1 MRAVF
6 VIGKGGVGKTTCAA
20 AMAVSS
26 SKRLRTLVVSLD
38 PAHNLGDVL
47 GTQLSGSAREMAD
60 GLSAIEVDMEAA
72 IKDYLE
78 ESARKLKDMYGYLK
92 VINIEGYLDTIRLS
106 PGIEEYA
113 TLEAIEAIL
122 SANEGQRDLIV
133 FDTPPTGLTLR
144 VLALPKVSLIW
155 GERLVRL
162 RREILRKRSAIQKIQ
177 GERKF
182 MLDGK
187 EYSLTTTEE
196 KDGVIQELLGYMK
209 RVQKVNALQ
218 TDPKSS
224 IVIPVMNPDR
234 LSLFETR
241 RAFDTLDKL
250 GMPVG
255 AVVVNKFSGKKEESN
270 LIARAE
276 AELNR
281 PTRKIPLLQREPVG
295 VDALEEIS
303 GCLDLEEWLPRG
315 RGQRG

>member
-1 MRAVF
+1 MRVMF
-6 VIGKGGVGKTTCAA
+6 VVGKGGVGKTTCAA

-47 GTQLSGSAREMAD
+47 GIQLSGSATEIAD

-78 ESARKLKDMYGYLK
+78 ESSRKLKDMYGYLK

-182 MLDGK
+182 MLDGR

-196 KDGVIQELLGYMK
+196 GDGVIQELLGYMK
-209 RVQKVNALQ
+209 RVEKVNELQ
-218 TDPKSS
+218 TDPKRSV
-224 IVIPVMNPDR
+224 VIPVMNPDR

-250 GMPVG
+250 NMPVG
-255 AVVVNKFSGKKEESN
+255 ALVVNKFSGKKEETN

-276 AELNR
+276 AELHR
-281 PTRKIPLLQREPVG
+281 PARKIPLLEKEPVG

-315 RGQRG
+315 